1 MANSDLSIR
10 FTDEMYATRTDV
22 MRALNTSLIDSIWRN
37 IEEYR
42 SRFSRLLSLRDIA
55 KRPIRVTFT
64 PNINDKITNLE
75 RKLARAMSQ
84 YTQLDKDAPE
94 RLSVQKESYRRILAY
109 LAQKDNIVATSD
121 DLTAIL
127 NGQNFN
133 SAHEGLVDFYQTLR
147 HFEQFHHD
155 PIDEN
160 FLADSYAR
168 VKGVAELVTFY
179 REKDFA
185 RPNIVVIG
193 KQYDF
198 APATTIEFLMN
209 NLLDFVNNSEISF
222 VVKAVAAYYFID
234 YVKPFES
241 HNEEIA
247 ILLVKSILAHNDIGE
262 VSAFL
267 PLEALLSM
275 HNENFRKT
283 FLEVQKTND
292 LTYALLAINDIVLNE
307 TQTFL
312 DLITQIKMKE
322 VKKEYRSLDGEM
334 PVAKPVI
341 KEEVK
346 PTPKPIIKDEPAKKV
361 EVREK
366 APVVA
371 EPAPVT
377 VTIPTEVIKDEDVKT
392 IVRNLLESNPLLR
405 PKQAEF
411 YAKHR
416 TLGKYYTIGMYKKEM
431 DVVYE
436 TARTSM
442 DNLAQLG
449 YYRRENIKNK
459 FVYTPVKK

>member
-10 FTDEMYATRTDV
+10 FTDETYATRTDV

-42 SRFSRLLSLRDIA
+42 SRFSRLLSIRDIA

-64 PNINDKITNLE
+64 PNITDRITNLE

-84 YTQLDKDAPE
+84 YTQLDKDASE
-94 RLSVQKESYRRILAY
+94 RISVQKESYRRILSY
-109 LAQKDNIVATSD
+109 LAQKDSIVATSD
-121 DLTAIL
+121 DITAIL

-168 VKGVAELVTFY
+168 VKGEAELVSFY

-185 RPNIVVIG
+185 RPNNVVIG

-209 NLLDFVNNSEISF
+209 DLLDFINNSEISF

-234 YVKPFES
+234 YVKPFDS

-247 ILLVKSILAHNDIGE
+247 ILLMKSILAHNDIGE

-267 PLEALLSM
+267 PIEALLSM

-292 LTYALLAINDIVLNE
+292 LTYALLAIIDIVLNE
-307 TQTFL
+307 VQTFL
-312 DLITQIKMKE
+312 DLITQVKMKE
-322 VKKEYRSLDGEM
+322 VKKEFRSLEGEL
-334 PVAKPVI
+334 PSSKPIVR
-341 KEEVK
+341 EEVK
-346 PTPKPIIKDEPAKKV
+346 PNPKPVVKEEAPKKPEIRERPAV
-361 EVREK
+361 INEAATV
-366 APVVA
+366 PVS
-371 EPAPVT
+371 
-377 VTIPTEVIKDEDVKT
+377 IPTEIIKDEDVKAV
-392 IVRNLLESNPLLR
+392 VRNLLESNPLLR

-411 YAKHR
+411 YARHR
-416 TLGKYYTIGMYKKEM
+416 TLGKYYTIAMFKKEM

-459 FVYTPVKK
+459 FVYTPIKK